1 MKYDNDYLKT
11 LYNNHTLE
19 EFLELVSPED
29 VSEPRTRAILAA
41 LKRSIQ
47 VLDLEFNPLVITEPS
62 ENKEENNQP
71 QQP

>member
-11 LYNNHTLE
+11 LYNAHTLE
-19 EFLELVSPED
+19 EFLELVNPED
-29 VSEPRTRAILAA
+29 ISQPRTRAILSA

-47 VLDLEFNPLVITEPS
+47 VLDLEFNPLVITGPS